1 MLHRVCW
8 SFHIIVCLC
17 CYVNMQTLL
26 SFPWPWL
33 ILFNISGGIYGA
45 AWSALRIPDPHP
57 TPLILQS
64 FILMKNNSILV
75 GGAASLFA
83 LTTCTAASMREK
95 DDHFNWALGGAASG
109 VLIGFSKS
117 SWGLGCGLATAFAA
131 AGALAKYS
139 GVYKHPLRTD
149 RVYVWCTLRL
159 IRYITLAT
167 SFEC

>member
-1 MLHRVCW
+1 MPTTPKFDEPWMDELDGHNCVSRAI
-8 SFHIIVCLC
+8 SFGARGAFV
-17 CYVNMQTLL
+17 
-26 SFPWPWL
+26 
-33 ILFNISGGIYGA
+33 GGIYGA

-149 RVYVWCTLRL
+149 RVYV
-159 IRYITLAT
+159 
-167 SFEC
+167 